1 MRLLEEKIVELN
13 KENMDMRQYQKTKV
27 ADYIFYN
34 GSVITVDKN
43 DQIFEA
49 LAVKGNKIIA
59 VGSQEGIVNMARKF
73 EQKKTYLTLLV

>member
-13 KENMDMRQYQKTKV
+13 IENMDMRQDQKTKV
-27 ADYIFYN
+27 SDYIFYN

-49 LAVKGNKIIA
+49 LAVKGK
-59 VGSQEGIVNMARKF
+59 
-73 EQKKTYLTLLV
+73 